1 MGEYEVTVFTGNLA
15 FANTFNNVFI
25 KLVGTDGE
33 SNRTWL
39 VNIKGAAAFGQG
51 KVSSF
56 SVSCPKSIG
65 KLVLIELDKQCLP
78 LFPDDAWFCSKV
90 EVKYPEG
97 DIYSVPIYR
106 WISDSEVHR
115 FSEATALRVF
125 EHNHHLGKYTR
136 QQELKQREK
145 DYRWD
150 VYAEGMPHT
159 IEAKDPL
166 SLPAEVRFSFTKT
179 AEFAY
184 TAATGLAELSL
195 KGLAD
200 STENWTDFDSIKRV
214 FCCKRTDISDYV
226 QKHWKEDAFFGYQFL
241 NGTNPILIQRCT
253 TLPKNFPVDEARMA
267 DVIHPSLSG
276 EMKKGNIFLCDY
288 KCLDGVKTNTINGK
302 KQYLAAPLVLLYKT
316 PNDNLV
322 PVAIQLK
329 QTPAV
334 DNRIFYPTD
343 PEYDWLMAKTFVRSA
358 DFNEHQLNTHLLR
371 THLLAEVFAVSLLRN
386 MPMVHPLYKLL
397 IPHTRYTLQI
407 NLLARSNLI
416 SEEGNFTKF
425 ASSGGEGMVTILR
438 RSLSAITYNS
448 LCIHDDIAERG
459 LQDVPN
465 FYYRDD
471 GLRLWDIIYRFVQEI
486 LCYYYKND
494 DEVRQ
499 DTELQKWI
507 GDIFEHGFLSRAG
520 TGIPQKFSTVAELV
534 KFVTMVLF
542 TCSVQHASVN
552 TGQYDYGAWM
562 PNTPITLKLPPP
574 TKWGTTS
581 EAMMLETFPDVGTT
595 VNGMA
600 TMWLLSRQSSDF
612 VPLGQY
618 PEEHF
623 REEIPCKLIKEF
635 QEELDALSAAIKTRN
650 KNLDVPYTYMDPK
663 EIENSVAI

>member
-97 DIYSVPIYR
+97 NIYSVPIYR

-145 DYRWD
+145 DYR
-150 VYAEGMPHT
+150 
-159 IEAKDPL
+159 
-166 SLPAEVRFSFTKT
+166 
-179 AEFAY
+179 
-184 TAATGLAELSL
+184 LAELSL

-214 FCCKRTDISDYV
+214 FCCKRTDISGPY
-226 QKHWKEDAFFGYQFL
+226 G
-241 NGTNPILIQRCT
+241 
-253 TLPKNFPVDEARMA
+253 
-267 DVIHPSLSG
+267 
-276 EMKKGNIFLCDY
+276 
-288 KCLDGVKTNTINGK
+288 
-302 KQYLAAPLVLLYKT
+302 
-316 PNDNLV
+316 
-322 PVAIQLK
+322 
-329 QTPAV
+329 
-334 DNRIFYPTD
+334 
-343 PEYDWLMAKTFVRSA
+343 
-358 DFNEHQLNTHLLR
+358 
-371 THLLAEVFAVSLLRN
+371 LLAEVFAVSLLRN